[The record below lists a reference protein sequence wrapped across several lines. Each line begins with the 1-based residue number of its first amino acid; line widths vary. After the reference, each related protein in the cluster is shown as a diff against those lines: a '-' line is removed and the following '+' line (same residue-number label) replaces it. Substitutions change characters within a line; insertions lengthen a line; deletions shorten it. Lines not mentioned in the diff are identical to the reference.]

1 VTSDQE
7 RLELA
12 SRIRALRLS
21 AGLTGT
27 ELADRLRI
35 SQSKVSKIETGRM
48 TPSASDV
55 RTIAGALDAP
65 PAAVEELAEQAESLA
80 DRTRRWRATPRP
92 GARPQQRIVELEAAA
107 RTIRTFQAGIV
118 PALLQT
124 ADYTR
129 GILAQGRPDDGDPEA
144 AAVIARRVSRQA
156 VLFDTSKQFEFVMW
170 EAALRQRLCGAQVMA
185 AQLDRLISLSS
196 LPNVEIGILS
206 FDVELEFAPLNGFVI
221 FDERAAVVD
230 AGPSELLLRDPDDVR
245 FYAQAFASYRRVAS
259 FAESASALLLRL
271 DADWRKASVTAGGRR
286 PGPGKRPPLGGGGS
300 AFRQSRALR

>member
-1 VTSDQE
+1 MNSPSATSEQA

-12 SRIRALRLS
+12 GLIRALRLA

-48 TPSASDV
+48 TPSAADV

-65 PAAVEELAEQAESLA
+65 PGAVEELAERATGLA
-80 DRTRRWRATPRP
+80 DRPRRWRSAPRAAA
-92 GARPQQRIVELEAAA
+92 GPQQRIAELEAEA
-107 RTIRTFQAGIV
+107 RTVRTFQAGIV

-124 ADYTR
+124 ADYAR
-129 GILAQGRPDDGDPEA
+129 QILARGRPDDGDLEA
-144 AAVIARRVSRQA
+144 PAIARRVSRQA

-170 EAALRQRLCGAQVMA
+170 EAALRQRLCGAKVMA

-206 FDVELEFAPLNGFVI
+206 FDVELEFAPLNGFAI
-221 FDERAAVVD
+221 FDDRAAVVD
-230 AGPSELLLRDPDDVR
+230 AGPSELLLRDPEDVR
-245 FYAQAFASYRRVAS
+245 FYAQAFTSYRRVAS
-259 FAESASALLLRL
+259 FDEGASALLLRL
-271 DADWRKASVTAGGRR
+271 SADWRSRLSSSV
-286 PGPGKRPPLGGGGS
+286 GS
-300 AFRQSRALR
+300 AR

>member
-1 VTSDQE
+1 VTADQA

-12 SRIRALRLS
+12 GLIRALRMA

-48 TPSASDV
+48 TPSAADV
-55 RTIAGALDAP
+55 RTIAGALDAAP
-65 PAAVEELAEQAESLA
+65 GAVEELAERAAGLA
-80 DRTRRWRATPRP
+80 DRTRRWRTAPRAAA
-92 GARPQQRIVELEAAA
+92 GPQQRIAELEAAA
-107 RTIRTFQAGIV
+107 RTITTFQAGIV

-124 ADYTR
+124 TDYAR
-129 GILAQGRPDDGDPEA
+129 QILARGRPDEGDPETA
-144 AAVIARRVSRQA
+144 AAIARRVSRQA

-170 EAALRQRLCGAQVMA
+170 EAALRQRLCGAKVMA

-221 FDERAAVVD
+221 FDDSAAVVD
-230 AGPSELLLRDPDDVR
+230 AGPSELLLRDPEDVR

-259 FAESASALLLRL
+259 FAEGASALLERL
-271 DADWRKASVTAGGRR
+271 NADWRSRL
-286 PGPGKRPPLGGGGS
+286 PSS
-300 AFRQSRALR
+300 AATER